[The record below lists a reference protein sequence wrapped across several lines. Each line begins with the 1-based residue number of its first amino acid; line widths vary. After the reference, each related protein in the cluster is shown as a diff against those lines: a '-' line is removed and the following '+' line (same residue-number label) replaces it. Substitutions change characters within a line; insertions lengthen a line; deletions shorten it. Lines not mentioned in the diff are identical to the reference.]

1 MQIGEGAFARQGQ
14 GIVGWRSIGKKR
26 RNKGGGGHLTLSFAW
41 FWDRPDVSS
50 FFSPVSGVGSSNG
63 IVDSSIL
70 PLVSS
75 EKWISSTIFKA
86 PGLDASGLMGS
97 LFTASSEN
105 KDPIFFALVGQ

>member
-1 MQIGEGAFARQGQ
+1 MLDKDRVLWGGDLLGKSG
-14 GIVGWRSIGKKR
+14 GIRA
-26 RNKGGGGHLTLSFAW
+26 GGHLTLSFAW

-86 PGLDASGLMGS
+86 PGLDASGLTGS